1 MLVITKFQLIFP
13 DWRGY
18 LLSGFSLVWVANFYM
33 SLFRRLR
40 LDIKK
45 QKTDVELKEEL
56 LDEKKSNPNDNNHH
70 DLDETDD
77 YLDPDS
83 FRDKEGL
90 KHRRSYR

>member
-1 MLVITKFQLIFP
+1 MLVITKFQLIYP

-56 LDEKKSNPNDNNHH
+56 LDEKKSNPNNNNHK
-70 DLDETDD
+70 E
-77 YLDPDS
+77 DPDS
-83 FRDKEGL
+83 HRDNEGL
-90 KHRRSYR
+90 KHRKSYL

>member
-18 LLSGFSLVWVANFYM
+18 LLSGFSLVWIANFYM

-56 LDEKKSNPNDNNHH
+56 LDEKKSNPNNSSNNLEEA
-70 DLDETDD
+70 DG
-77 YLDPDS
+77 YLEPDS

-90 KHRRSYR
+90 IQRRSYR

>member
-18 LLSGFSLVWVANFYM
+18 LLSGFSLVWIANFYM

-56 LDEKKSNPNDNNHH
+56 LDEKKSNPNNNSNNQEEA
-70 DLDETDD
+70 DG
-77 YLDPDS
+77 YLEPDS
-83 FRDKEGL
+83 FPEKEGL
-90 KHRRSYR
+90 IQRRSYR